1 MALPKIQEARE
12 LDDQALDEAIVTTK
26 RRLFE
31 LRFQKATR
39 QIETGFH
46 QFKHERHRLSQLMTV
61 RRERQLSAEVTAE
74 VASQDESTSPQEVVA
89 SIAVQEEQGES

>member
-1 MALPKIQEARE
+1 MAMPKIQEARE
-12 LDDQALDEAIVTTK
+12 LDDQALDEAIVATK

-39 QIETGFH
+39 QLETGFH

-61 RRERQLSAEVTAE
+61 RRERSLSEVEAD
-74 VASQDESTSPQEVVA
+74 VASQDEAALAQEKLSSA
-89 SIAVQEEQGES
+89 AVEEE

>member
-1 MALPKIQEARE
+1 MAMPKIQEVRE

-39 QIETGFH
+39 QLETGFH

-61 RRERQLSAEVTAE
+61 RRERQLSTEVTAE
-74 VASQDESTSPQEVVA
+74 VASQDESVSPEEVVA
-89 SIAVQEEQGES
+89 STAVEEE

>member
-1 MALPKIQEARE
+1 MAMPKIQEARE
-12 LDDQALDEAIVTTK
+12 LDDQALDEAIVATK

-39 QIETGFH
+39 QLETGFH

-61 RRERQLSAEVTAE
+61 RRERSLSEVEAD
-74 VASQDESTSPQEVVA
+74 VASQDEAALPQEKLSSA
-89 SIAVQEEQGES
+89 AVEEE

>member
-89 SIAVQEEQGES
+89 SIAVQEES